1 MNNEPRSQMDLY
13 SFNDM
18 AQSKAP
24 DLAPKNDV
32 YQSPM
37 QPPQKA
43 QANSMSF
50 VEPSSDDPFT
60 MMDQL

>member
-1 MNNEPRSQMDLY
+1 MDLY

-50 VEPSSDDPFT
+50 VEPSSDDPFA